1 MEVAISILI
10 FLLYLLFFGACAVI
24 IIYLIIKRIQNRG
37 NEGFEERDN

>member
-1 MEVAISILI
+1 MDPIPM
-10 FLLYLLFFGACAVI
+10 LLLLFYILFFGTSAVI

>member
-1 MEVAISILI
+1 MEVIPMLM
-10 FLLYLLFFGACAVI
+10 LLFYILFFGISAVI